1 MAASRKKVSEKTEPT
16 INQNIKDMIIQALI
30 EKMGHDIV
38 DIDMRKMD
46 NVIFDDF
53 IVCTATSK
61 PHAETLCDFVQEL
74 VWKESRQKPYFIEG
88 LENKEWI
95 ILDFFNIIVH
105 IFLPETREF
114 YNLENLWSDAE
125 ISRF

>member
-1 MAASRKKVSEKTEPT
+1 MEK
-16 INQNIKDMIIQALI
+16 L
-30 EKMGHDIV
+30 GRDIV
-38 DIDMRKMD
+38 DIDMKGMD

-61 PHAETLCDFVQEL
+61 PHAETLCDYVREL
-74 VWKESRQKPYFIEG
+74 AWKVAHQKPYFVEG

-95 ILDFFNIIVH
+95 ILDFFNVIVH
-105 IFLPETREF
+105 IFLQETRDF

-125 ISRF
+125 ITRF